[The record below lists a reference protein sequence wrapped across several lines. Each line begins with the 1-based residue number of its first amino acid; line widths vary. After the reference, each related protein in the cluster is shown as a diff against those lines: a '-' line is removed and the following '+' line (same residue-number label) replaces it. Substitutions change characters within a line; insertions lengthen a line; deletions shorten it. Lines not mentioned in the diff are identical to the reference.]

1 MNFRSVS
8 IAPRA
13 ALSFGI
19 ISACVFALGC
29 FALLQMS
36 RIHDSSSNVADNW
49 VPSLNTLNDLSQDIL
64 RLRTVTLQLLL
75 IQDASDMDEMVVKAQ
90 QLRENLVLTEAR
102 YVKLISS
109 PEEQNAYDEF
119 RLSEREYL
127 EEQSQ
132 LIQFLREGNRTAAL
146 SIAQGDLSRLAERM
160 GTELNELI
168 AINRAGAA
176 EAARISDEVFSLAR
190 SVTLM
195 AMALSAIATVCLAAL
210 FTRSIVKPLANAV
223 QVANAVADGD
233 LVFAIDVSGTDEP
246 ARLMQA
252 LQGMQGK
259 LRSTIEQIAEAS
271 NQLASAAGQLT
282 TVTETT
288 TANLH
293 RQSLEIDQAAT
304 AVTEMSSAVEEVA
317 RNAAGASESSSE
329 SGRMARHGS
338 ERITQTLT
346 TITQLASDVDA
357 TSANFG
363 QLVGKIRG
371 ITQVLDVIQSI
382 AEQTNL
388 LALNAAIEA
397 ARAGEAG
404 RGFAVVADEVRA
416 LAHKT
421 GQSTQEI
428 ETMIGAIQNDTEQA
442 ARSMDLSNGLA
453 KRTLGIA
460 QGAGEA
466 LEQIIESIAQISDR
480 NLVIASATEEQ
491 THVAREVD
499 RNLINIRD
507 ISLQNSSGSEQTSR
521 ASRALTALAVELN
534 GMVARFKIAS

>member
-64 RLRTVTLQLLL
+64 RLRAVTLQLLL

-293 RQSLEIDQAAT
+293 RQNLEIDQAAT

-534 GMVARFKIAS
+534 GMVAHFKIAS

>member
-1 MNFRSVS
+1 MNFRSMS

-64 RLRTVTLQLLL
+64 RLRAVTLQLLL

-90 QLRENLVLTEAR
+90 QLRENLMLTEAL

-119 RLSEREYL
+119 RSSERGYL
-127 EEQSQ
+127 DEQSQ
-132 LIQFLREGNRTAAL
+132 LLQFLREGNRTGAL

-168 AINRAGAA
+168 AINRAGAV

-293 RQSLEIDQAAT
+293 RQNLEIDQAAT